1 MQTLSQLSAIV
12 EAELEKLDFPEKPET
27 LYKPI
32 QYVMRLGGKRMRPIL
47 LLMAHQL
54 FDDNIEKA
62 ISPALGVEIFHNFT
76 LLHDDIM
83 DQAPLRRGQQTVH
96 EKWNKNVAIL
106 SGDTMLVQAYNYITD
121 VDQSITKELLAVF
134 NKTATQVCEGQQ
146 MDMDF
151 ETQKQ
156 VSLAEYL
163 KMIEYKT
170 AVLLAASLQIGGI
183 TANASK
189 DEQNHLYQFGINMGI
204 AFQLKDD
211 LLDAFGDEAKF
222 GKQIGGDIRANK
234 KTFLFLK
241 ALQLANNQ
249 QKQDLVS
256 YYADEDQSE
265 QKLMAVKNIFTDLAI
280 QQHTIDMMKAYY
292 TIAMKHLDAIDSD
305 KKQPL
310 LDFSKKL
317 MARISNG
324 IDKYK

>member
-1 MQTLSQLSAIV
+1 MQTLSQLSAVI
-12 EAELEKLDFPEKPET
+12 EAELEKLDFPEKPEK
-27 LYKPI
+27 LYRPI
-32 QYVMRLGGKRMRPIL
+32 EYVMGLGGKRMRPIL

-54 FDDNIEKA
+54 FEDNIEKA

-83 DQAPLRRGQQTVH
+83 DQAPLRRGEQTVH

-106 SGDTMLVQAYNYITD
+106 SGDTMLVQAYNFMAD
-121 VDQSITKELLAVF
+121 VDQSIIKELLAVF

-151 ETQKQ
+151 ESQKE
-156 VSLAEYL
+156 VPLPIYL

-211 LLDAFGDEAKF
+211 LLDAFGDEAEF

-265 QKLMAVKNIFTDLAI
+265 KKVMAVKNIFTDLAI

-317 MARISNG
+317 MARIS
-324 IDKYK
+324 